1 MRVFYAAAVVAL
13 LAGPAYAQTAPVPRY
28 GELDKAKTPREKEV
42 EQESERAYQRSLSN
56 IPAKGGAADPWG
68 NVRSDSAPK
77 PATKNAPEKR
87 AKTGNAAN

>member
-1 MRVFYAAAVVAL
+1 MKIFHAAAVVAL
-13 LAGPAYAQTAPVPRY
+13 LAGPAYAQTASIPRY

-42 EQESERAYQRSLSN
+42 EQESERAYQRSLGN

-68 NVRSDSAPK
+68 NVRSDSTPK
-77 PATKNAPEKR
+77 TATKGAPEKR